1 MIQSILKTLSAE
13 WALHKHN
20 KLNKQGIVDND
31 AQKFYIV
38 PNALP
43 DHDYHRAICDLDWL
57 KHEWVRSNTPWRRG
71 CAIGGHELREACSGE
86 WLGYLQSQKFMAR
99 VREATGLE
107 SLQYVPVEDTNRLSL
122 LLYEGKDGGDGID
135 WHVDGSIYL
144 GQRWAGILVLIEDT
158 REDFAKLELQP
169 NLVTTTLPKSNMVN
183 SLVLFQGDHVRHRV
197 RPMLDGEER
206 IVLSLLFSDWPQRTR
221 NILLLRYQS
230 RVNQAFYKNPS
241 P

>member
-1 MIQSILKTLSAE
+1 MSVEPKTVDGVPFARKYFE
-13 WALHKHN
+13 NNERYIEAL
-20 KLNKQGIVDND
+20 IVIKEDGTQDLVETERLIDEYYYND
-31 AQKFYIV
+31 
-38 PNALP
+38 P
-43 DHDYHRAICDLDWL
+43 
-57 KHEWVRSNTPWRRG
+57 
-71 CAIGGHELREACSGE
+71 
-86 WLGYLQSQKFMAR
+86 
-99 VREATGLE
+99 
-107 SLQYVPVEDTNRLSL
+107 ED
-122 LLYEGKDGGDGID
+122 EGDGID

-183 SLVLFQGDHVRHRV
+183 ALVLFQGDHVRHRV
-197 RPMLDGEER
+197 RPLVDGEER

-230 RVNQAFYKNPS
+230 RVNQAFYKNPN